1 MKVVVTTDFSDNS
14 KKGILFALQLSKQ
27 TNCELVF
34 YHVIQL
40 YQPAIWDNVYYNVYQ
55 QDEVGRA
62 TKTLENFVHAILL
75 EKNIDNIDYSCV
87 CEIGVSNSNQ
97 IIEFAKTQNAK
108 YLCLSTSG
116 GGKILQI
123 LGTTASEL
131 IAFSPIPVFVIPQY
145 YNPSFIKKIFFASDF
160 KNFESELHTI
170 KSFSDTINAKIDVFH
185 FEYKKILD
193 GEQHDFEVLKNKFS
207 SSDVK
212 FHLRSLTS
220 DETMLKQI
228 ESEIFEQNPSLVV
241 MFTKQNR
248 NWFDRL
254 FLSSLSTELALDDN
268 APFLIFKKDE
278 A

>member
-1 MKVVVTTDFSDNS
+1 MKIIVTTDFSDNS

-27 TNCELVF
+27 TDFQLIF

-62 TKTLENFVHAILL
+62 TKTLQNFINAIFI
-75 EKNIDNIDYSCV
+75 EKNIDHNNFSCI

-97 IIEFAKTQNAK
+97 IIEFAKSQNAN

-116 GGKILQI
+116 GGKLSQI

-131 IAFSPIPVFVIPQY
+131 IAFSPIPTFVIPEY
-145 YNPSFIKKIFFASDF
+145 YNPSVIKKIFFASDF
-160 KNFESELHTI
+160 KNFESELKTI
-170 KSFSDTINAKIDVFH
+170 RSFSNTIDAVIDVFH

-193 GEQHDFEVLKNKFS
+193 GEQYDFEILKNNFS
-207 SSDVK
+207 STDVK

-220 DETMLKQI
+220 DQTLLKQV
-228 ESEIFEQNPSLVV
+228 ESEIFEQNPSLVI

-268 APFLIFKKDE
+268 APFLIFKKTE
-278 A
+278 N